1 MCTDMV
7 KRIISQY
14 RALQGEYGM
23 RTALFP
29 GSQLDEEALILNR
42 KLAAIDAWIGL
53 LSDEERF
60 VIKRHLVDQVSLSLL
75 VVEYEKQWGQS
86 QARHIRTLKR
96 IQKNALE
103 KMAAGIEKWKMASQI
118 EELFQINQNLEESV

>member
-1 MCTDMV
+1 MV

-14 RALQGEYGM
+14 RALQGEVDM
-23 RTALFP
+23 RSALFP
-29 GSQLDEEALILNR
+29 GNELDEEALILSR
-42 KLAAIDAWIGL
+42 KLAVIDAWIGL

-75 VVEYEKQWGQS
+75 VIEYEKQWGPS

-118 EELFQINQNLEESV
+118 EELFQIKHKSEE

>member
-14 RALQGEYGM
+14 RALQGEVDM

-29 GSQLDEEALILNR
+29 GSELDEEALILNR
-42 KLAAIDAWIGL
+42 KLAVIDAWIGL
-53 LSDEERF
+53 LSDEERL
-60 VIKRHLVDQVSLSLL
+60 VIKRHLVDQLSLPLL
-75 VVEYEKQWGQS
+75 VIEYEKQWGPS

-96 IQKNALE
+96 IQKKALE
-103 KMAAGIEKWKMASQI
+103 KMAAGIEKWKMASEI
-118 EELFQINQNLEESV
+118 EKLFQANTNMEEK